1 LATGDVCWV
10 SRGAMSYVHGVHPI
24 SSQPMARGDR
34 TVSLPKYYGKTVARH
49 CAWCYSSVMPG
60 LPLLRI
66 VVDTNVVFEG
76 LTKQGG
82 ASGLII
88 DAWLAGLM
96 VICVSTALAYEY
108 DDVLSR
114 KLSEE
119 RWSKL
124 QPLLG
129 QLLSVAQY
137 TNIYFSWRPT
147 SPDAGDD
154 LVIDCAMNA
163 GAIVVTSNIR
173 DFQSAKESLGLRVL
187 TPVQF
192 VSILASGEK
201 S

>member
-1 LATGDVCWV
+1 
-10 SRGAMSYVHGVHPI
+10 M
-24 SSQPMARGDR
+24 
-34 TVSLPKYYGKTVARH
+34 
-49 CAWCYSSVMPG
+49 WCYSGVMLG

-88 DAWLAGLM
+88 DAWLAGLT
-96 VICVSTALAYEY
+96 VVCVSNALAYEY
-108 DDVLSR
+108 QDVLSR
-114 KLSEE
+114 KLSEA

-124 QPLLG
+124 QPVLG
-129 QLLSVAQY
+129 QILSIAHY

-192 VSILASGEK
+192 VSVLASGEK
-201 S
+201 P

>member
-1 LATGDVCWV
+1 ML
-10 SRGAMSYVHGVHPI
+10 
-24 SSQPMARGDR
+24 SSA
-34 TVSLPKYYGKTVARH
+34 S
-49 CAWCYSSVMPG
+49 
-60 LPLLRI
+60 LRI

-82 ASGLII
+82 ASGLMV

-96 VICVSTALAYEY
+96 VVCVSNALAYEY
-108 DDVLSR
+108 SDVLSR

-119 RWSKL
+119 RWSRLK
-124 QPLLG
+124 PVLG
-129 QLLSVAQY
+129 QLLSIAQY

-154 LVIDCAMNA
+154 LVIDCAVNA

-173 DFQSAKESLGLRVL
+173 DFQSAKKSLGLRVL

-192 VSILASGEK
+192 VEALASGEK

>member
-1 LATGDVCWV
+1 
-10 SRGAMSYVHGVHPI
+10 MSASALY
-24 SSQPMARGDR
+24 
-34 TVSLPKYYGKTVARH
+34 
-49 CAWCYSSVMPG
+49 
-60 LPLLRI
+60 RI

-82 ASGLII
+82 ASGLIV

-96 VICVSTALAYEY
+96 IVCVSNALAYEY

-124 QPLLG
+124 KPVLG
-129 QLLSVAQY
+129 QLLNIARY
-137 TNIYFSWRPT
+137 TSIYFSWRPT

-163 GAIVVTSNIR
+163 SAIVVTSNIR
-173 DFQSAKESLGLRVL
+173 DFQSAKESLGLQVL

-192 VSILASGEK
+192 VGLLASGEEL
-201 S
+201 

>member
-1 LATGDVCWV
+1 
-10 SRGAMSYVHGVHPI
+10 M
-24 SSQPMARGDR
+24 
-34 TVSLPKYYGKTVARH
+34 TV
-49 CAWCYSSVMPG
+49 

-66 VVDTNVVFEG
+66 VIDTNVVFEG

-96 VICVSTALAYEY
+96 VVCVSNALAYEY

-114 KLSEE
+114 KLSAA
-119 RWSKL
+119 RWHQL
-124 QPLLG
+124 QPVLG
-129 QLLSVAQY
+129 QLLNIAQY
-137 TNIYFSWRPT
+137 THIYFSWRPT

-163 GAIVVTSNIR
+163 GAIVVTSNLR
-173 DFQSAKESLGLRVL
+173 DFRSAQDSLGLQVL

-192 VSILASGEK
+192 VTVLASGEK
-201 S
+201 L

>member
-1 LATGDVCWV
+1 
-10 SRGAMSYVHGVHPI
+10 MS
-24 SSQPMARGDR
+24 
-34 TVSLPKYYGKTVARH
+34 
-49 CAWCYSSVMPG
+49 G

-82 ASGLII
+82 ASGLIV

-96 VICVSTALAYEY
+96 VVCVSNALAYEY

-124 QPLLG
+124 QPVLG
-129 QLLSVAQY
+129 QLLSVTQY

-163 GAIVVTSNIR
+163 GAILVTSNIQ
-173 DFQSAKESLGLRVL
+173 DFRSAKESLGLRVL

-201 S
+201 P

>member
-1 LATGDVCWV
+1 
-10 SRGAMSYVHGVHPI
+10 M
-24 SSQPMARGDR
+24 
-34 TVSLPKYYGKTVARH
+34 
-49 CAWCYSSVMPG
+49 WCYSSVMPG

-66 VVDTNVVFEG
+66 VIDTNVVLEG

-96 VICVSTALAYEY
+96 VVCVSNALAYEY

-124 QPLLG
+124 QPVLG

-137 TNIYFSWRPT
+137 TDIYFSWRPT

-173 DFQSAKESLGLRVL
+173 DFRSAKESLGLRVM

-192 VSILASGEK
+192 VSLLALGEK
-201 S
+201 P

>member
-1 LATGDVCWV
+1 
-10 SRGAMSYVHGVHPI
+10 
-24 SSQPMARGDR
+24 
-34 TVSLPKYYGKTVARH
+34 
-49 CAWCYSSVMPG
+49 MPG
-60 LPLLRI
+60 SALLRI

-82 ASGLII
+82 ASSLIV

-96 VICVSTALAYEY
+96 VVCVSDALAYEY

-114 KLSEE
+114 KLSEK

-124 QPLLG
+124 KPVLG
-129 QLLSVAQY
+129 QLLSVARY

-154 LVIDCAMNA
+154 LVIGCAMNA
-163 GAIVVTSNIR
+163 SAIVVTSNIR

-192 VSILASGEK
+192 VGVLASGEK
-201 S
+201 L

>member
-1 LATGDVCWV
+1 MLGSA
-10 SRGAMSYVHGVHPI
+10 S
-24 SSQPMARGDR
+24 
-34 TVSLPKYYGKTVARH
+34 
-49 CAWCYSSVMPG
+49 
-60 LPLLRI
+60 LRI

-82 ASGLII
+82 ASGLIV

-96 VICVSTALAYEY
+96 VVCVSNALAYEY

-124 QPLLG
+124 KPVLG
-129 QLLSVAQY
+129 QLLIVARY
-137 TNIYFSWRPT
+137 TTIYFSWRPT

-154 LVIDCAMNA
+154 LVVDCAMNA
-163 GAIVVTSNIR
+163 GVMVVTSNIR

-192 VSILASGEK
+192 VDVLASGEQ

>member
-1 LATGDVCWV
+1 MTGL
-10 SRGAMSYVHGVHPI
+10 M
-24 SSQPMARGDR
+24 
-34 TVSLPKYYGKTVARH
+34 LPRV
-49 CAWCYSSVMPG
+49 
-60 LPLLRI
+60 

-82 ASGLII
+82 ASGLIV
-88 DAWLAGLM
+88 DAWLAGLIA
-96 VICVSTALAYEY
+96 VCVSNALAYEY

-114 KLSEE
+114 KLSKE
-119 RWSKL
+119 RWSRL
-124 QPLLG
+124 QPVLG
-129 QLLSVAQY
+129 QLLSIAQY

-173 DFQSAKESLGLRVL
+173 DFRSAKEALGLRVL

-192 VSILASGEK
+192 VSVLASGEK

>member
-1 LATGDVCWV
+1 MLGSA
-10 SRGAMSYVHGVHPI
+10 S
-24 SSQPMARGDR
+24 
-34 TVSLPKYYGKTVARH
+34 
-49 CAWCYSSVMPG
+49 
-60 LPLLRI
+60 LRI

-82 ASGLII
+82 ASGLIV

-96 VICVSTALAYEY
+96 EVCVSDALAYEY
-108 DDVLSR
+108 SDVLSR

-124 QPLLG
+124 KPVLG
-129 QLLSVAQY
+129 QLLSVARY
-137 TNIYFSWRPT
+137 TNIYFLWRPT

-163 GAIVVTSNIR
+163 NAIVVTSNIR

-192 VSILASGEK
+192 VGVLASGEK
-201 S
+201 L

>member
-1 LATGDVCWV
+1 
-10 SRGAMSYVHGVHPI
+10 
-24 SSQPMARGDR
+24 MAD
-34 TVSLPKYYGKTVARH
+34 SA
-49 CAWCYSSVMPG
+49 S
-60 LPLLRI
+60 LRI

-82 ASGLII
+82 ASGLTV

-96 VICVSTALAYEY
+96 VVCVSNALAYEY
-108 DDVLSR
+108 SDVLSR

-119 RWSKL
+119 RWSRLK
-124 QPLLG
+124 PVLG
-129 QLLSVAQY
+129 KLLSIAQY

-173 DFQSAKESLGLRVL
+173 DFRRAKESLGLRVL
-187 TPVQF
+187 TPVQL
-192 VSILASGEK
+192 VGVLASGGN

>member
-1 LATGDVCWV
+1 
-10 SRGAMSYVHGVHPI
+10 M
-24 SSQPMARGDR
+24 
-34 TVSLPKYYGKTVARH
+34 
-49 CAWCYSSVMPG
+49 WCYSSVMRS

-66 VVDTNVVFEG
+66 VIDTNVVFEG

-96 VICVSTALAYEY
+96 VVCVSNALVYEY

-124 QPLLG
+124 RPVLG
-129 QLLSVAQY
+129 QLLNAAQY
-137 TNIYFSWRPT
+137 TDIYFSWRPT
-147 SPDAGDD
+147 SSDAGDD

-173 DFQSAKESLGLRVL
+173 DFRSAKEALGLQVM

-192 VSILASGEK
+192 VSLLALGEK
-201 S
+201 P

>member
-1 LATGDVCWV
+1 
-10 SRGAMSYVHGVHPI
+10 MS
-24 SSQPMARGDR
+24 D
-34 TVSLPKYYGKTVARH
+34 
-49 CAWCYSSVMPG
+49 

-66 VVDTNVVFEG
+66 VVDTNVLFEG

-96 VICVSTALAYEY
+96 VVCVSNALAYEY

-114 KLSEE
+114 KLSEA

-124 QPLLG
+124 QPVLG
-129 QLLSVAQY
+129 QLLILAQY

-163 GAIVVTSNIR
+163 GAIVVSSNIR
-173 DFQSAKESLGLRVL
+173 DFWSAKESLGLRVM

-192 VSILASGEK
+192 VSVLATGENL
-201 S
+201 